1 MATETPAA
9 SGELHTGT
17 EAAGAHEKVF
27 PPFNAEFFASQ
38 LFWLIIC
45 FVALYWVMKKVAL
58 PRIGAILEVRRDR
71 IASDLDNAQRLKEQ
85 SDDAVAAY
93 EQALSAAR
101 NKAFGIAEQAR
112 AAATK
117 ASDAKRAQSESALNE
132 KIAAAERRI
141 GEIKSKALG
150 EVGNIAAETTEAV
163 VNALIRGKPSRDEI
177 DRAVAGAMKE

>member
-38 LFWLIIC
+38 LFWLLIT
-45 FVALYWVMKKVAL
+45 FVAFYWVMKKVTL
-58 PRIGAILEVRRDR
+58 PRIGGILETRRGR
-71 IASDLDNAQRLKEQ
+71 IAGDLDNAQRLKEQ
-85 SDDAVAAY
+85 SDDAIAAY
-93 EQALSAAR
+93 EQALTAAR

-112 AAATK
+112 TAATK
-117 ASDAKRAQSESALNE
+117 ASDARRKESEAALNE
-132 KIAAAERRI
+132 KIAGAERRI
-141 GEIKSKALG
+141 ADIKSKALG

-163 VNALIRGKPSRDEI
+163 VNALIRGKPTREEI